1 MLQQLGSDRDVA
13 GEGPA
18 IALISKIDEATPVAN
33 NTKAMAHVVRLSLWT
48 KEMAMSVQSACN
60 NSPAHLMML
69 TVDWLM
75 MMR

>member
-1 MLQQLGSDRDVA
+1 M
-13 GEGPA
+13 
-18 IALISKIDEATPVAN
+18 PVAN

-48 KEMAMSVQSACN
+48 KEMAMRVQSACN
-60 NSPAHLMML
+60 NSPDHLMTL